1 MDELGCGR
9 MPKRGA
15 ARQQLQ
21 RLYKIGLSR
30 RVGSR
35 KYRHALVQGKAIAI
49 EAAVVRDG
57 KIAGEHGHGA
67 TLDADRH
74 DQVQVVDLVVGLED
88 ARLRVALELQRDL
101 LLLG

>member
-9 MPKRGA
+9 MPKRGT

-21 RLYKIGLSR
+21 RLYEIGLSR
-30 RVGSR
+30 CVGSR

-67 TLDADRH
+67 ALDADRH
-74 DQVQVVDLVVGLED
+74 D
-88 ARLRVALELQRDL
+88 
-101 LLLG
+101 